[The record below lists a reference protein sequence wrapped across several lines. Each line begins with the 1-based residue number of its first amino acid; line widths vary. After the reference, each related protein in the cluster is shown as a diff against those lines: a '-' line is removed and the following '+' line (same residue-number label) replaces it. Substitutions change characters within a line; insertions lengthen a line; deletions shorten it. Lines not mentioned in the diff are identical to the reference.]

1 MITGTNFAGIS
12 GTVTTSVGAKEADP
26 ELGFE
31 KMLTEKTADAEIGD
45 TAFTE
50 DIMAHIMQSIASMH
64 EGSKSIWEIVLQLEK
79 HVDPKQ
85 LEEIL
90 NTDFDDTAGL
100 NSIAGLLARDWKKR
114 ELLEENDAVFSGS
127 HVQNEIDKNA
137 AAELAALLKKK
148 EQNLVA
154 EIRESAA
161 DV

>member
-1 MITGTNFAGIS
+1 MINQTGFVGGIS
-12 GTVTTSVGAKEADP
+12 GKVTTSVGAKEADP
-26 ELGFE
+26 EPGFE
-31 KMLTEKTADAEIGD
+31 EMLTEKTSDIVGD
-45 TAFTE
+45 NAFTE
-50 DIMAHIMQSIASMH
+50 DIMQHIMQSIASMH

-85 LEEIL
+85 PEEIL

-127 HVQNEIDKNA
+127 HVQNEIDNNA
-137 AAELAALLKKK
+137 AAELAALHKKK

-154 EIRESAA
+154 EIRESTT